1 MCMFTINEIKEKA
14 IPIAKNYGISELSL
28 FGSYSRNEQNENSD
42 VDFFIKNGD
51 LRGYFAYFNFV
62 CELEKAFNCHIDV
75 IMDGIEDKEFLN
87 QINED
92 KKILYVRE
100 R

>member
-1 MCMFTINEIKEKA
+1 MDGQKNILEK
-14 IPIAKNYGISELSL
+14 KSMQLL
-28 FGSYSRNEQNENSD
+28 HK
-42 VDFFIKNGD
+42 FIKNGD

-62 CELEKAFNCHIDV
+62 CELEKVFNCHIDV

-87 QINED
+87 QINRD

>member
-1 MCMFTINEIKEKA
+1 MFTINEIKEKA
-14 IPIAKNYGISELSL
+14 IPIAKNYGLNELSL

-42 VDFFIKNGD
+42 VDFFIKSGD

-62 CELEKAFNCHIDV
+62 NDLEKVFNCHIDV
-75 IMDGIEDKEFLN
+75 IMDGIEDKEFVN
-87 QINED
+87 KINKD
-92 KKILYVRE
+92 KKVLYVKE

>member
-1 MCMFTINEIKEKA
+1 MFTINEIKEKA
-14 IPIAKNYGISELSL
+14 IPVAKNYGINELSL

-42 VDFFIKNGD
+42 VDFFIKSGD

-62 CELEKAFNCHIDV
+62 NDLEKAFGCHVDV
-75 IMDGIEDKEFLN
+75 IMDGIEDKEFLD
-87 QINED
+87 IID
-92 KKILYVRE
+92 KDKRVLYVRE